1 MTAKIEKMSTDVGV
15 WQPGKPVQ
23 VDVEKLKNYV
33 AVMAEANSEKLAE
46 ALEEKAIR
54 EDAGIMKQP
63 TEAWQAAV
71 SLTDAE
77 LVALIRFFTLAEMQ
91 LDGWYG
97 GKESPVIP
105 LVRILKERGGF
116 TTELRKWVKANTD
129 NRYLPYGSV
138 L

>member
-1 MTAKIEKMSTDVGV
+1 MSTDVGV

-23 VDVEKLKNYV
+23 VDVEKLRNYV
-33 AVMAEANSEKLAE
+33 GVMAEVNPEKLAD
-46 ALEEKAIR
+46 ALGENAIR

-63 TEAWQAAV
+63 AEAWQAAA
-71 SLTDAE
+71 SLSDAE

-91 LDGWYG
+91 LDGWHG
-97 GKESPVIP
+97 GKESPVIA

-116 TTELRKWVKANTD
+116 TADLRKWIKANTD